1 MLPTRHLLEFLLTVY
16 IPDPDPDPGPDPD
29 RWPERRVRGESR
41 RLGRSS
47 RRLEAMTGAGGAML
61 IALGVGLAVTTR
73 RG

>member
-16 IPDPDPDPGPDPD
+16 DPDPDPDP
-29 RWPERRVRGESR
+29 WTERRVRGESR

-61 IALGVGLAVTTR
+61 IALGVGLAVATR

>member
-16 IPDPDPDPGPDPD
+16 IPDPDPDPDP
-29 RWPERRVRGESR
+29 WPERPVRGESR

-73 RG
+73 RGG